1 MGSGH
6 FQLAIPQGGPAAL
19 SILGST
25 AIASDKAVWLCSHPI
40 YPCSPAHLP
49 LALITSVNKKRG
61 LGLAISTLWPSPAV
75 QLASHLSSHLPCQ
88 PPPIAGHSLCFLTA
102 YSFLGPAASL
112 VVLGGILGG
121 VGVVQVRKAGMV
133 GTEGRVRNILSETT
147 ETGLMRERS
156 PA

>member
-6 FQLAIPQGGPAAL
+6 FQLAIPQGGPTAL

-25 AIASDKAVWLCSHPI
+25 AIASDKAVWLFSHPI

-49 LALITSVNKKRG
+49 LALITSVNKKKG
-61 LGLAISTLWPSPAV
+61 LGLASSTLWPPPAV
-75 QLASHLSSHLPCQ
+75 QLGPHLSSHLPCQ
-88 PPPIAGHSLCFLTA
+88 PPPLLLNCLLIP
-102 YSFLGPAASL
+102 GPCSQPSC
-112 VVLGGILGG
+112 VGGILGG

-133 GTEGRVRNILSETT
+133 GTEERVRNVPSGTT